1 MASVQLQTLDQQG
14 SSSAASTSIS
24 PSIERRPT
32 FTRATETSLPRTSA
46 ASPGPLLEQQQQQQQ
61 QSSQEGR
68 QLQTELAL
76 EEARR
81 VIQQWFTQAT
91 SEETHGAPQQL
102 QTEAQQGQQEIENG
116 THDTPPSL
124 WSKIAER
131 LGFIVAVLAFLLAIG
146 MIAPTVGQYATGVW
160 SAAKDYQDWCK
171 GEQSME
177 HTLTDAC
184 ALIID
189 RPLPPPPGL
198 NQVFKGVRRREVGSV
213 DASPWSH
220 LTDMELKGL
229 YSTALFGFSML
240 AIALKGKDIELIV
253 CSVSMGYLIEEAWA
267 TLPLRS
273 IFLIIYFIWEPWF
286 AYDLGYVFLLADHT
300 YFLGKVGDDEGTPW
314 VGLAVVLNSCRI
326 AYTTFKSQNV
336 IAAATR
342 IMASN
347 ILQDDRTYALF
358 LNLAYIVTMNESYNF
373 NIALLQPSQ
382 STISNREL
390 RQPQK
395 RLEAHIL

>member
-32 FTRATETSLPRTSA
+32 FTRATETSLPRASA
-46 ASPGPLLEQQQQQQQ
+46 ASPGPLLEQQQQQQ

-81 VIQQWFTQAT
+81 MIQQWFTQAT
-91 SEETHGAPQQL
+91 SEETHGTQQQL

-171 GEQSME
+171 GEQSMK

-198 NQVFKGVRRREVGSV
+198 NQVFKGVKRREVGSV

-267 TLPLRS
+267 MLPLRS

-286 AYDLGYVFLLADHT
+286 AYDLG
-300 YFLGKVGDDEGTPW
+300 
-314 VGLAVVLNSCRI
+314 
-326 AYTTFKSQNV
+326 
-336 IAAATR
+336 
-342 IMASN
+342 
-347 ILQDDRTYALF
+347 
-358 LNLAYIVTMNESYNF
+358 
-373 NIALLQPSQ
+373 
-382 STISNREL
+382 
-390 RQPQK
+390 
-395 RLEAHIL
+395 